1 MAYAAR
7 PMDAEVAAAFNQG
20 GVADITTTGAK
31 SGKPRRIEINFI
43 SLDDDHY
50 LTGHPGNPRDWL
62 ANMSANPDFTLHLK
76 RGIQADI
83 PVTAQLITEPAERE
97 AVLRRILTESW
108 DNPPEKVDHIIGRW
122 VDSAPLVRFSTS

>member
-1 MAYAAR
+1 
-7 PMDAEVAAAFNQG
+7 MDTAVAAAFKQG

-76 RGIQADI
+76 QGVKVDL
-83 PVTAQLITEPAERE
+83 PVTASVVTDAEVRR
-97 AVLRRILTESW
+97 AVSHQILTERLG
-108 DNPPEKVDHIIGRW
+108 VDPADAVTQLDRW
-122 VDSAPLVRFSTS
+122 VSDSPLVRFEV